1 MAQPSIIINKINYTN
16 ILKDIIF
23 NKETI
28 NLKNEFIDNIHKLSE
43 IESKQIILLGRAR
56 SAIYL
61 SVKNSVS
68 TKKNK
73 VVLMSPFTV
82 PEVIKLV
89 IHAGGKPYFVDFY
102 KESTFFDLDILEKN
116 LKLDP
121 AALIITHYNLNQI
134 NYSEISEMCIK
145 NKVDLIEDSALSLCG
160 KVKNNKINSLSDY
173 SLFSFSSFKLLNFFY
188 GGAIAVKNES
198 YDQVKKLTLNWKTLN
213 LKDYFNQITRTI
225 LFSLATN
232 NILFNIFTIN
242 SIKIKNRKNKID
254 IVENK
259 LSKSKYLIE
268 KNYFSFPSNYS
279 ISELNR
285 KIPLYKTNK
294 QHRKKIAIK
303 YFNALEEITIG
314 SNFQIK
320 DLILNGDNF
329 NYLIKCKNKIHRDN
343 LHKKLLSKNYS
354 CGKLFYKNCHK
365 LPEFSN
371 IDGITENINDLN
383 EKILILPTHQRIK
396 DDYAER
402 LINQIKINY

>member
-198 YDQVKKLTLNWKTLN
+198 YDQVKKLTLNWKTLM
-213 LKDYFNQITRTI
+213 
-225 LFSLATN
+225 
-232 NILFNIFTIN
+232 
-242 SIKIKNRKNKID
+242 
-254 IVENK
+254 V
-259 LSKSKYLIE
+259 
-268 KNYFSFPSNYS
+268 
-279 ISELNR
+279 
-285 KIPLYKTNK
+285 
-294 QHRKKIAIK
+294 
-303 YFNALEEITIG
+303 
-314 SNFQIK
+314 
-320 DLILNGDNF
+320 
-329 NYLIKCKNKIHRDN
+329 
-343 LHKKLLSKNYS
+343 
-354 CGKLFYKNCHK
+354 
-365 LPEFSN
+365 
-371 IDGITENINDLN
+371 
-383 EKILILPTHQRIK
+383 
-396 DDYAER
+396 
-402 LINQIKINY
+402 